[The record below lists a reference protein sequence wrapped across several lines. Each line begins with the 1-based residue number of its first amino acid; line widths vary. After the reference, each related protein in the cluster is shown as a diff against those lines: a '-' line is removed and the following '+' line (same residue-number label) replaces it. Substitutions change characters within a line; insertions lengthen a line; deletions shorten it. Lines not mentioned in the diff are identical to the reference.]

1 MLSVQAEPA
10 QTAQPND
17 YGHRPQ
23 ATADAVGQLFV
34 PVRIDTDLNGLIDE
48 IRRSKDKADY
58 EANRPGISCMI
69 LLAHS
74 MGLVEEAEIDQA
86 VVAGWE
92 AVYRLYQAVVNQITD
107 HLNQESMKVAGVDS
121 VHSDFEPICFDL
133 QQNQTDGVFLV
144 LGICPR
150 FSQFSLLDVD
160 SELAK
165 AVAGCLKW
173 TIFNGGIGLTV
184 DDLSENWMMMGDE
197 LDALKEVLEKQG
209 HLSNGEL
216 AEFLLEND
224 IYPFIEITDDHEYL
238 EERIGYL
245 KSILTHNCKSV
256 FGELPEM
263 VEIRQMLAHW
273 RKSNL
278 AICQNPWVKFIRET
292 IKVWKLVE
300 KSQLKNSECRMSPC
314 DGSHGDVYLDYGHV
328 IGFGFD
334 WEESV
339 VRDVYDD
346 MAQAGENPE
355 GIIRLNPL
363 ACSEVG
369 ERLIVLAKS
378 RGLIRL
384 AEVINAETLEESQ
397 INGGKL

>member
-1 MLSVQAEPA
+1 MLSVQVEPS

-17 YGHRPQ
+17 YGYRPQ
-23 ATADAVGQLFV
+23 AATDVVGQLFAS
-34 PVRIDTDLNGLIDE
+34 VRIETDLNGLIGE
-48 IRRSKDKADY
+48 IRRRRDKADY

-86 VVAGWE
+86 VAAEWE
-92 AVYRLYQAVVNQITD
+92 AVYRLYQAVVAKLTE
-107 HLNQESMKVAGVDS
+107 HLNQESMGIAGIDL
-121 VHSDFEPICFDL
+121 VHSDFEPISFEL
-133 QQNQTDGVFLV
+133 QKSQSEGVFLV
-144 LGICPR
+144 LGIYPR
-150 FSQFSLLDVD
+150 FSQFSLLDMD
-160 SELAK
+160 RELAK

-197 LDALKEVLEKQG
+197 LDAIKEALETQG
-209 HLSNGEL
+209 HLSNGDL
-216 AEFLLEND
+216 AEFFLEND
-224 IYPFIEITDDHEYL
+224 FYPFTEITEDQEYL
-238 EERIGYL
+238 EDRIGYL
-245 KSILTHNCKSV
+245 KSVLTNNCKLM
-256 FGELPEM
+256 FGELPEIG
-263 VEIRQMLAHW
+263 EIRRMVAGW
-273 RKSNL
+273 RKSNQT
-278 AICQNPWVKFIRET
+278 IYHNPWVKFIRET
-292 IKVWKLVE
+292 IKVWKWIE
-300 KSQLKNSECRMSPC
+300 KSGLKASECRVTPC

-369 ERLIVLAKS
+369 ERLILLAKS

-384 AEVINAETLEESQ
+384 AEVINADLEFQREAQ
-397 INGGKL
+397 